1 MKINSNSSHL
11 QLQDGS
17 KIGVIGG
24 GPAGSFFGY
33 FFLDMAE
40 RMGLDVH
47 LDIFEPKD
55 FSRPGSAGCNHCG
68 GIISESL
75 VQILATEGLDLP
87 PNVVQRGIDS
97 YVMHTDVGNVKI
109 DTPLHEKRIG
119 AVYRGCGPRGLN
131 EVKWDSFDGYLLAKA
146 KNKGANVIED
156 RVDKVNSQNGKIQFK
171 LASSPEFLEPYD
183 LTVVATGVNSA
194 SLKLFEDLNFHYSPP
209 KTSKTFIR
217 EYFLGKE
224 VVEQYLGNSMH
235 VFLIDLPR
243 FEFAA
248 IIPKGESVTI
258 CVLGNQIDKEL
269 IDSFLSMVET
279 KKCFPPDFQL
289 GKGHC
294 QCWPGISISSA
305 QRPFADRIVFIGDTG
320 TTRLYKDGIGA
331 AYITAKAAATTA
343 IFQGASAQD
352 FKKYYWPVCKRIK
365 LDNFI
370 GKAIFGFTHSVQKLK
385 FTRQGIL
392 RMVLAEQQKKGKKR
406 TMSMVLWDM
415 FTGSAPYRDIFFR
428 TLNPAFLSR
437 FLMNSTTSILVSNKN

>member
-1 MKINSNSSHL
+1 MKPDSHSSPL
-11 QLQDGS
+11 QLQEGS

-33 FFLDMAE
+33 FFLDMA
-40 RMGLDVH
+40 RRVGIDVQ

-55 FSRPGSAGCNHCG
+55 FSRPGASGCNHCG

-119 AVYRGCGPRGLN
+119 AVYRGCGPRGKN

-146 KNKGANVIED
+146 KSKGANVIED

-171 LASSPEFLEPYD
+171 LASSSDFLEPYD
-183 LTVVATGVNSA
+183 LMVVATGVNSA
-194 SLKLFEDLNFHYSPP
+194 SLKLFEDLNLHYSPP

-258 CVLGNQIDKEL
+258 CVLGNEIDKEL
-269 IDSFLSMVET
+269 IDSFLSKVET

-343 IFQGASAQD
+343 IFQGVSAQD

-370 GKAIFGFTHSVQKLK
+370 GMAIFGFTHFVQKLK

-392 RMVLAEQQKKGKKR
+392 RMVAAEQQKKGKKR
-406 TMSMVLWDM
+406 TMSTVLWDM
-415 FTGSAPYRDIFFR
+415 FSGSAPYRDIFIR
-428 TLNPAFLSR
+428 TLKPSFLTR
-437 FLMNSTTSILVSNKN
+437 FLMS